1 MTLFNIARKNI
12 RQNFTNYFLYFASMI
27 FGIVIYFTFVS
38 LKYDQTIAA
47 TSESSP
53 KMDSVFSAASFVLLI
68 FVAIF
73 IWSSNA
79 FFMRKRKKEVGLYSL
94 LGVRRKEIGRMLF
107 YENFLMGTLAL
118 VIGMGLGTL
127 LSKGFVT
134 LLMNIMGYEIVT
146 NFTISSAAIINT
158 AIVFFIIT
166 LVTSFQGYR
175 LIYRFKLIELFK
187 ADQEGEHEPKASL
200 WLAGLSLILIGGG
213 YWLALQSFDS
223 TVWQTLGLLFTP
235 LVILTT
241 VITGT
246 YFLFSTFI
254 VYALKASRKKK
265 SHFWNGLTIITT
277 SQLLYRI
284 KGNARTL
291 TIIAVLSATTLTAVG
306 AAYSFYYNTKTTATT
321 MTPNSYSFT
330 VTDDQ
335 LAKQANEKITNNKNH
350 QVRYHQVI
358 KTLQVEADTTNLD
371 SPLMSTE
378 LVYALISTSD
388 FNTLADKQGRKESLS
403 LHRNEVIALDRMY
416 HEKFS
421 PKYDGKSITFHLN
434 DREEEVT
441 FTDFRTYDVLN
452 IGVDGA
458 TLVVS
463 DELFNQLASELK
475 ARSIDMYGIT
485 NADQAKEL
493 TKQLKTVMPEEAAFS
508 SYYEVYAAG
517 LESTGLLIFVGGFL
531 GLVFLA
537 ATGSIIYFKQLTEAH
552 ADQDRYRILSNIGV
566 NKKDLR
572 KTIAKQVFF
581 IFALPLLAGI
591 AHSAVA
597 LTALSNLLT
606 TSLVVPTLI
615 CMGVYMIIY
624 IMYYF
629 MTVQAYYKI
638 VTNKGE

>member
-38 LKYDQTIAA
+38 LKYDETIAA
-47 TSESSP
+47 TTEASP
-53 KMDSVFSAASFVLLI
+53 KINSIFSAASFVLLI
-68 FVAIF
+68 FVSIF

-107 YENFLMGTLAL
+107 YENFLMGMLAL
-118 VIGMGLGTL
+118 VIGITLGAL
-127 LSKGFVT
+127 LSKGFVAI
-134 LLMNIMGYEIVT
+134 LMNMMGYEAIT

-158 AIVFFIIT
+158 TIVFLIIT

-175 LIYRFKLIELFK
+175 LIYRFQLIELFK
-187 ADQEGEHEPKASL
+187 ADQEGEPEPKASL
-200 WLAGLSLILIGGG
+200 WLAGLSLILTGSG
-213 YWLALQSFDS
+213 YWLALQSFNS
-223 TVWQTLGLLFTP
+223 TAWQTLGLLFTP
-235 LVILTT
+235 LIILTT

-265 SHFWNGLTIITT
+265 SHFWNRLTIITT

-306 AAYSFYYNTKTTATT
+306 AAFSFYYNTKTTATT
-321 MTPNSYSFT
+321 MTPNSYSF
-330 VTDDQ
+330 VSTDEQ
-335 LAKQANEKITNNKNH
+335 LAKQAEERIKHAEDH
-350 QVRYHQVI
+350 QLRYHQTI
-358 KTLQVEADTTNLD
+358 QTLQVEADTTNIQ
-371 SPLMSTE
+371 SPFMGKE
-378 LVYALISTSD
+378 LVYALISMSD

-403 LHRNEVIALDRMY
+403 LHGNEVAALDRMY
-416 HEKFS
+416 YEEFS
-421 PKYDGKSITFHLN
+421 PKYVGNSITFQLN
-434 DREEEVT
+434 DREEEVA
-441 FTDFRTYDVLN
+441 FTDFKTYDVLN

-463 DELFNQLASELK
+463 DELFNKLANELE
-475 ARSIDMYGIT
+475 ARTIDMYGIT
-485 NADQAKEL
+485 NAHQAKEL
-493 TKQLKTVMPEEAAFS
+493 TKQLKTSMPEEAAFS

-517 LESTGLLIFVGGFL
+517 LESNGLLIFVGGFL

-566 NKKDLR
+566 NKKDVR

-591 AHSAVA
+591 THSAIA
-597 LTALSNLLT
+597 LTALSNLLAT
-606 TSLVVPTLI
+606 NLIIPTLI
-615 CMGVYMIIY
+615 CMGVYTLIY

-629 MTVQAYYKI
+629 ITVQAYCKI

>member
-12 RQNFTNYFLYFASMI
+12 RQNFMNYFLYFASMI

-38 LKYDQTIAA
+38 LKYDQTIAT

-53 KMDSVFSAASFVLLI
+53 KMDSIFSAASFVLLI

-94 LGVRRKEIGRMLF
+94 LGVRRKEIGLMLF
-107 YENFLMGTLAL
+107 YENFLMGTFAL
-118 VIGMGLGTL
+118 VIGMGLGAL
-127 LSKGFVT
+127 LSKGFVA
-134 LLMNIMGYEIVT
+134 LLMNMMGYEVVT

-158 AIVFFIIT
+158 AIVFLIIT

-175 LIYRFKLIELFK
+175 LIYRFKLIELFQ

-200 WLAGLSLILIGGG
+200 WLAGLSLILIGGS

-223 TVWQTLGLLFTP
+223 TAWQTLGLLFTP

-246 YFLFSTFI
+246 YLLFSTCI

-265 SHFWNGLTIITT
+265 SHFWHGLTIITT

-321 MTPNSYSFT
+321 VTPNSYSFI

-335 LAKQANEKITNNKNH
+335 LAKQADELIELAEDHKL
-350 QVRYHQVI
+350 RYHQTI
-358 KTLQVEADTTNLD
+358 NTLQVETDTTNLD

-378 LVYALISTSD
+378 LVYSLISTSD
-388 FNTLADKQGRKESLS
+388 FNIIADKQGRKESLS
-403 LHRNEVIALDRMY
+403 LHGNEVVALDRMY
-416 HEKFS
+416 HEKWS
-421 PKYDGKSITFHLN
+421 PKYAGKSITFHLN
-434 DREEEVT
+434 DREEVT
-441 FTDFRTYDVLN
+441 FTDFKTYDVLN
-452 IGVDGA
+452 IGVDGP

-463 DELFNQLASELK
+463 DELFKQLASELK

-493 TKQLKTVMPEEAAFS
+493 TKQLKTIMPEEAAFS

-581 IFALPLLAGI
+581 IFALPLLAGVT
-591 AHSAVA
+591 HSAVA

-606 TSLVVPTLI
+606 TNLIVPTLI